1 MDISKNSLV
10 RFLLY
15 LGIVI
20 FSGKIYSSIYLHFM
34 FILRNHIHCPAL
46 DTVSACELGINAGL
60 VGAAV
65 GYFLMS
71 IIVLKWVELIKQYR
85 SLNILESFLSFL
97 GAMASFWCTLFF
109 VVMSSDAGSTD
120 DSRVSLFISYF
131 LCTSLFFAINCVL
144 SFLDYLAKERTYE

>member
-15 LGIVI
+15 LGIVV

-71 IIVLKWVELIKQYR
+71 IIV
-85 SLNILESFLSFL
+85 LNILESFLSFL

-144 SFLDYLAKERTYE
+144 SFLDYLARERTYE